1 MDQIFSK
8 NDKIFFLRNF
18 GLKKNFS
25 KIQFF
30 FYLKRMTKDSTFI
43 SQTDGPIH
51 TPIWHIWLIS
61 ILRNFEKNFFFKKI
75 SKLWVCAVWVHIL
88 GVSERAQKLQYMVY
102 NIFRSHQNPSSRTKV
117 MKNQKL
123 GPIQLYLVPI
133 FTFVGFSLCGHFG
146 PKSHRGRFGSRAH
159 YG

>member
-30 FYLKRMTKDSTFI
+30 FYLKRMTKGSTFI

-61 ILRNFEKNFFFKKI
+61 ILRNFEFFLQKNFKI
-75 SKLWVCAVWVHIL
+75 VGLCRL
-88 GVSERAQKLQYMVY
+88 GAY
-102 NIFRSHQNPSSRTKV
+102 T
-117 MKNQKL
+117 
-123 GPIQLYLVPI
+123 GG
-133 FTFVGFSLCGHFG
+133 VGAGTETST
-146 PKSHRGRFGSRAH
+146 
-159 YG
+159 YGL